1 MNHVERNTFFQS
13 RFDDR
18 VCACLTQIVQTVTD
32 EHDNP
37 ALRAYA
43 RQTVESVNCNGAGV
57 EYCRLLI
64 RCGSEPESRSGFRWI
79 LRERSRQQ
87 SRAGE
92 TQHADTRALAE
103 P

>member
-1 MNHVERNTFFQS
+1 MNHVERNMFFQCTL
-13 RFDDR
+13 DDG
-18 VCACLTQIVQTVTD
+18 VCAGLTEIVQTVAD

-64 RCGSEPESRSGFRWI
+64 RCGSEPESRSRFRWI
-79 LRERSRQQ
+79 LSERSCQQ
-87 SRAGE
+87 SCAGE
-92 TQHADTRALAE
+92 TQHADTGPFAE